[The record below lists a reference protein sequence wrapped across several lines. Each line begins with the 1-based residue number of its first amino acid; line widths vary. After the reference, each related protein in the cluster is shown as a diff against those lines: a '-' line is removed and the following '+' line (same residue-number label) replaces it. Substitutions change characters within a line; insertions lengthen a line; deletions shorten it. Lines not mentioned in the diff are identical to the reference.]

1 MSKIGVLTD
10 STNDLPEEIINKYD
24 FLDIIPLTVH
34 FGDEQFVD
42 GEDITSEEFFKKIKN
57 GDTIP
62 TTSQPS
68 AGAFIE
74 KYRAMAEKHDQIISI
89 HISGEL
95 SGTIKSAHLG
105 ASEFTELNI
114 EIIDSNSTTLGL
126 GSLVRLACQMV
137 EDGYEI
143 EEIVKAVEES
153 KEKLSVLFTVSDL
166 NFLEK
171 GGRIGKAQSFV
182 GSILNFHPLLEV
194 VGTRGVVNPL
204 DRARGRKKV
213 EQKMV
218 DYVKERIENE
228 KAVWIG
234 IVHGFSKERADQLRD
249 SLQELCKEEQVEAK
263 FMESIISP
271 VLGAHVGHSVYGFS
285 IITGDR
291 LL

>member
-10 STNDLPEEIINKYD
+10 STHDLPEEIINKYD
-24 FLDIIPLTVH
+24 FLETIPLTVH
-34 FGDEQFVD
+34 FGEKQFVD
-42 GEDITSEEFFKKIKN
+42 GEDITSEEFFKKIKSGN
-57 GDTIP
+57 TIP

-74 KYRAMAEKHDQIISI
+74 KYKAMAEKHEQVISL

-105 ASEFTELNI
+105 ASDFSDLEI
-114 EIIDSNSTTLGL
+114 KIIDSKSTTLGL

-143 EEIVKAVEES
+143 DEIVEEVERRKES
-153 KEKLSVLFTVSDL
+153 LSVLFTVSDL
-166 NFLEK
+166 EFLEK

-194 VGTRGVVNPL
+194 LGTTGEVNPL

-218 DYVKERIENE
+218 DYVKTRIKGE
-228 KAVWIG
+228 KGVWIG
-234 IVHGFSKERADQLRD
+234 VVHGYSEDRANKLLA
-249 SLQELCKEEQVEAK
+249 SLQDLCQEEQVEAE

-285 IITGDR
+285 VLTGDR
-291 LL
+291 LV